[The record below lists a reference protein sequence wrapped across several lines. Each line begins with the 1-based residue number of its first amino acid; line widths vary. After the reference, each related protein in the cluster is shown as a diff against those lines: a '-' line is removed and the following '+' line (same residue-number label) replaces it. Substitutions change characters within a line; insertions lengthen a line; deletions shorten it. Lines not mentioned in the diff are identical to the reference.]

1 MDVPSVVSWEPFAFV
16 IGTALLVKGVIE
28 LCEWMHGEETELQ
41 MADDVKDPPFAHLC
55 VKEFRE
61 LEDSEDAEIGEKL
74 KNVVLKKGTP
84 DGDVILGI
92 GEGGLGSFNYWCDR
106 KDVPYAH
113 LETVARFFCVENNFK
128 QQCIDTPLELH
139 KAHKKDQEEGENR
152 NRKDSV
158 FAVTKKYNMG
168 RGGGIKARSRL
179 PCAEKANQFKYMGT
193 IADYNEP
200 SRDPPKANLAYSE
213 WKKLIND
220 KAKTE

>member
-1 MDVPSVVSWEPFAFV
+1 MSPNSWETFALI
-16 IGTALLVKGVIE
+16 IGTTIVVKGMFEIY
-28 LCEWMHGEETELQ
+28 EWSQGEAAEVAVEEV
-41 MADDVKDPPFAHLC
+41 AEDPPFAHLC

-61 LEDSEDAEIGEKL
+61 LEDRKDAEVGETL
-74 KNVVLKKGTP
+74 KSAVLNKETP

-92 GEGGLGSFNYWCDR
+92 GEGGLGSFNYWCDK

-113 LETVARFFCVENNFK
+113 LETVARFFCVEHNYK
-128 QQCIDTPLELH
+128 QQCIDTPQELQ
-139 KAHKKDQEEGENR
+139 KAHKKDQQEGEKR

-193 IADYNEP
+193 IADYRKP
-200 SRDPPKANLAYSE
+200 TMALPKANIAYGE
-213 WKKLIND
+213 WKRLKSD
-220 KAKTE
+220 KAKAE